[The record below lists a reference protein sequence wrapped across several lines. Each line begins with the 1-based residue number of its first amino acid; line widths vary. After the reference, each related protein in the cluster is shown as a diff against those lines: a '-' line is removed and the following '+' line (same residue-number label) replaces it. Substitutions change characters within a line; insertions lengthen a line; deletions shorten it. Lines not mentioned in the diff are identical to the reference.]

1 MEKEKIKNNDSN
13 ILVFVNGIP
22 IIESISNEEKIM
34 LASKYERV
42 IFELFE
48 RDNEKSNCKKR
59 NDL

>member
-48 RDNEKSNCKKR
+48 EDNRTKNCRK
-59 NDL
+59 NDT

>member
-48 RDNEKSNCKKR
+48 RDR
-59 NDL
+59 L